1 MANNAVIEAAK
12 LVNQPQQDGLLAG
25 FVQGIGFLAT
35 GLVTRQKEA
44 KKKVAALDKAY
55 TGKTDIKSISDIV
68 YKTKQRVKNGEITV
82 EEGVAALQGFSYD
95 INKYLPE
102 IDKLMKDFA
111 DKGFSNATDGKFALL
126 ENFVTS
132 YTLGELN
139 QPIKV
144 NGEVMDAFIQVDPQG
159 NLTMM
164 SAEGEQ
170 VPFSEVVGE
179 LKNMVQ
185 KTDGDKGAGYV
196 NTFLGSKFKYGVEGK
211 YEESRD
217 LLLAN
222 LEKSMRDDNA
232 KMSMLFDNKYFVKG
246 QEYTFA
252 KHYMETAMSEE
263 EKTTVKEG
271 LKGITDPAARDK
283 AEAMLVMNIMKNDT
297 NTEEDIKGFFNK
309 LIKMKTPVKPSEVT
323 IDWSKRESFNF
334 DKNKE
339 SRRIAMLRDGI
350 DRYKHYVTSGV
361 LPGGEGENLKEGLPE
376 TDEKYKVAIKDLNRE
391 LFDLKLEFRPV
402 KVDGKNLVQVFK
414 MNFDDTKPAEP
425 LSYPFNMTS
434 DSSIDKMLPLL
445 IQEAGVSVG
454 SDTYSDFFKW
464 NEEHYL

>member
-12 LVNQPQQDGLLAG
+12 AVNQPQQDGLLAG

-68 YKTKQRVKNGEITV
+68 YKTKQRVKNGELTV

-102 IDKLMKDFA
+102 IDQLMKTFA
-111 DKGFSNATDGKFALL
+111 DKGFSNATDSKFALL

-144 NGEVMDAFIQVDPQG
+144 NGEVIDAFIQTDAQG

-164 SAEGEQ
+164 SAEGKQ

-196 NTFLGSKFKYGVEGK
+196 NTFLGSKFKYGTEGK

-246 QEYTFA
+246 EEYTFA

-263 EKTTVKEG
+263 ERNTVKEG
-271 LKGITDPAARDK
+271 LKGIVNPAARDK
-283 AEAMLVMNIMKNDT
+283 AEAMLVMNIMKDDP
-297 NTEEDIKGFFNK
+297 NTEEDIKGFFNS
-309 LIKMKTPVKPSEVT
+309 LIEKKKPVKPGSGPKLGEVFAPLKNDGSANNIYDYKINRLLTLFKEGSDGSELGDLN
-323 IDWSKRESFNF
+323 IYRQDMGDGKIQLKR
-334 DKNKE
+334 KNKQGDE
-339 SRRIAMLRDGI
+339 QKDE
-350 DRYKHYVTSGV
+350 V
-361 LPGGEGENLKEGLPE
+361 LGFIFDPTN
-376 TDEKYKVAIKDLNRE
+376 KD
-391 LFDLKLEFRPV
+391 
-402 KVDGKNLVQVFK
+402 QV
-414 MNFDDTKPAEP
+414 
-425 LSYPFNMTS
+425 
-434 DSSIDKMLPLL
+434 IKMLPFIQRLL
-445 IQEAGVSVG
+445 FGDANEKELYAIKNFEA
-454 SDTYSDFFKW
+454 
-464 NEEHYL
+464 YLINKPEILTN

>member
-12 LVNQPQQDGLLAG
+12 AVNQPQQDGLLAG

-35 GLVTRQKEA
+35 GLITRQKEA

-68 YKTKQRVKNGEITV
+68 YKTKQRVKNGELTV
-82 EEGVAALQGFSYD
+82 EEGVTALQGFSYD

-102 IDKLMKDFA
+102 IDQLMKTFA
-111 DKGFSNATDGKFALL
+111 DKGFSNATDSKFALL

-144 NGEVMDAFIQVDPQG
+144 NGEVIDAFIQTDAQG

-164 SAEGEQ
+164 SAEGKQ

-196 NTFLGSKFKYGVEGK
+196 NTFLGSKFKYGTEGK
-211 YEESRD
+211 YKESRD

-222 LEKSMRDDNA
+222 LEKSMRDENA
-232 KMSMLFDNKYFVKG
+232 KMSMIFDNKYFVNG

-263 EKTTVKEG
+263 ERNTVKEG
-271 LKGITDPAARDK
+271 LKGIVNPAARDK
-283 AEAMLVMNIMKNDT
+283 AEAMLVMNIMKDDP
-297 NTEEDIKGFFNK
+297 NTEEDIKGFFNS
-309 LIKMKTPVKPSEVT
+309 LIEKKEPVKPGSGPKLGEVFAPLKNDGSANNIYDYKINRLLT
-323 IDWSKRESFNF
+323 LFKGGFDSNGQAEVGDLNIYKQNMGDGKIQLKR
-334 DKNKE
+334 KNKQGDE
-339 SRRIAMLRDGI
+339 QKDEVLGFTFDPTNKDQVIQMLPYIQRILFGDAN
-350 DRYKHYVTSGV
+350 
-361 LPGGEGENLKEGLPE
+361 EKEL
-376 TDEKYKVAIKDLNRE
+376 YAIK
-391 LFDLKLEFRPV
+391 
-402 KVDGKNLVQVFK
+402 
-414 MNFDDTKPAEP
+414 NFEAYLINKPEILTK
-425 LSYPFNMTS
+425 
-434 DSSIDKMLPLL
+434 
-445 IQEAGVSVG
+445 
-454 SDTYSDFFKW
+454 
-464 NEEHYL
+464 